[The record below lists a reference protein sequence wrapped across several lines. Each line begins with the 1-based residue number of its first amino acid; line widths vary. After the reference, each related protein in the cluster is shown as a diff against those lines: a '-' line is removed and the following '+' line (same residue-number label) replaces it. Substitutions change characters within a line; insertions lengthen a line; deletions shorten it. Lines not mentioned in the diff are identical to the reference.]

1 MMTVKALQ
9 DGEFNVS
16 LADDVQPDTFTG
28 SEEIEIFSTWVKAK
42 YTRVSLKSS
51 RSIDTDIRR
60 LASTDGRIDVTSS
73 GVGGKDWIVR
83 NDVDDATLRILWYNE
98 VISKSLYEYCLRN
111 QVDEIIFLA

>member
-28 SEEIEIFSTWVKAK
+28 LEEIEIFSTWVKAK
-42 YTRVSLKSS
+42 YTRVSLNSS
-51 RSIDTDIRR
+51 KSIDTDIRR
-60 LASTDGRIDVTSS
+60 LASHGRIDVTSS

-83 NDVDDATLRILWYNE
+83 NDVDDATLAILWHNE